1 MTGVDVIPFQ
11 ISLDESAGVAP
22 SVFLSVTDYLAKKK
36 TMPCVKNVLSW
47 LIFWGNN
54 THTHTLNI
62 CKAVSKK
69 HEIVNEVIS
78 SNAELKLK
86 LNHPL

>member
-1 MTGVDVIPFQ
+1 
-11 ISLDESAGVAP
+11 
-22 SVFLSVTDYLAKKK
+22 
-36 TMPCVKNVLSW
+36 MPCVKNVLSW

-69 HEIVNEVIS
+69 HEIVTEVIS
-78 SNAELKLK
+78 SNAAEAETEPPSVSLLIHTNDKELTTSQGSPFHGRKVVTTRKLC
-86 LNHPL
+86 

>member
-1 MTGVDVIPFQ
+1 MRVLVLRLLYFYQLLTTPQ
-11 ISLDESAGVAP
+11 
-22 SVFLSVTDYLAKKK
+22 KK
-36 TMPCVKNVLSW
+36 TMPCVKNALSW
-47 LIFWGNN
+47 LIFWGNK
-54 THTHTLNI
+54 THTDTLKI